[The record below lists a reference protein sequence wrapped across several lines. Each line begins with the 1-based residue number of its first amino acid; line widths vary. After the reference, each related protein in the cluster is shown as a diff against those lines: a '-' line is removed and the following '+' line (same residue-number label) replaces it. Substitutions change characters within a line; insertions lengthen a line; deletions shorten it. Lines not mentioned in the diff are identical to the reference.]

1 MRINQQYQASYLWQP
16 LKVTSVLES
25 EIRDT
30 VDWGKNWCVDF
41 NAGKAQ
47 LVLFNRSNNNSG
59 ANYLKLD
66 RCLLFKKKA
75 FFKMLGLSF
84 SSKLD

>member
-47 LVLFNRSNNNSG
+47 LVLFDRSNNSG
-59 ANYLKLD
+59 AKYVKLD
-66 RCLLFKKKA
+66 RCLFFKKII
-75 FFKMLGLSF
+75 F
-84 SSKLD
+84 